1 MLVAEKQTDVGV
13 ASAAPISAFELNNG
27 VNVGREVL
35 QANIKA
41 NMALGLPLF
50 WPEKN
55 FGKSIHILAGGPS
68 AALYHGE
75 RPLMVAGSSHLYAEK
90 QGFWPDFA
98 VFLDAKDE
106 NTKFVTQ
113 AIKGCRY
120 LVASQCS
127 PVFVRHLLDLGCK
140 IELWHAQQEENDDW
154 FGVEPTIWG
163 GSTTTL
169 RCFNIGILL
178 GFEDF
183 HVYGMDSS
191 YSADGVLHPY
201 EHFDRLHNPTVVTG
215 KDGRKFMCEPWQVK
229 QAVDMLNLVE
239 DFGHLFTVSVYGD
252 GLIADMLKNRGV
264 EHG

>member
-1 MLVAEKQTDVGV
+1 MQVAEKQMDLGV
-13 ASAAPISAFELNNG
+13 ASAAPISIFEIDNS
-27 VNVGREVL
+27 VNVGREKLRQNV
-35 QANIKA
+35 AE
-41 NMALGLPLF
+41 NMKLGLPLF
-50 WPEKN
+50 WPEKIY
-55 FGKSIHILAGGPS
+55 GKFIHILAGGPS
-68 AALYHGE
+68 ASIYHGE
-75 RPLMVAGSSHLYAEK
+75 RPLMVAGSAHLYAEK
-90 QGFWPDFA
+90 HGYWPDFA

-113 AIKGCRY
+113 AIKNCRY

-140 IELWHAQQEENDDW
+140 IEIWHAQQAESDDW

-183 HVYGMDSS
+183 HVYGLDSS

-201 EHFDRLHNPTVVTG
+201 EHFDKLNNPTMVTG
-215 KDGRKFMCEPWQVK
+215 HNGRKFMCERWQVK
-229 QAVDMLNLVE
+229 QAIDMLNLVE
-239 DFGHLFTVSVYGD
+239 DFGHLFKVSVYGD
-252 GLIADMLKNRGV
+252 GLIADMLKNRGAAN
-264 EHG
+264 G